1 MVRFFVAMRKIPTTM
16 ATQHP
21 DNAGKPFWHHQA
33 FISTAAEIKESYICF
48 SDLGIDEYNWD
59 WEGKFVDEAVVDRLL
74 HKHLS
79 YFKRH
84 PLGEDKF
91 LTFRIPN
98 PRVEK
103 QFRLA
108 RAFMVA
114 ITSSQLVQS
123 LDFRK
128 SPIFEMILPLTETA
142 DEIIDIQEAFA
153 ELVSLEHR
161 LLKME
166 DSIQNIELIPLF
178 EQVDK
183 IMQSGEILVRYIKQ
197 YSKRFGKKPA
207 YIRPYCARSDPAL
220 NSGLIPTMLA
230 LKVALTTYADIEKK
244 TGVGLYPMVGTG
256 SLPFRGSVTPDSI
269 ESVLDEYAGVSTLII
284 QSAFRYDY
292 KKAQVIQAIEK
303 IKKELP
309 KRKAKILQKEEMKAI
324 RKSIPWFEN
333 PYQSSIERL
342 APLINIL
349 SVQVTK
355 RRERMQHI
363 GLFGYSRGVGK
374 VSLPR
379 AIPFTA
385 TLYSLGVPPE
395 IIGTG
400 RGIRRAKKE
409 GVWDIIEPI
418 YVNMKD
424 DLQKAGFYVNRSN
437 IDRLAK
443 KLGGWYDLKDDIDAL
458 EEIGLEVGPKSASDF
473 EHRSVTD
480 KVFEKLEQNKNVSQL
495 ITYGG
500 MLRKSL
506 G

>member
-1 MVRFFVAMRKIPTTM
+1 M

-21 DNAGKPFWHHQA
+21 DNVGKPFWHHQA
-33 FISTAAEIKESYICF
+33 FISAAAEIKESYICF

-79 YFKRH
+79 YFRQH

-142 DEIIDIQEAFA
+142 EEIIDIQEAFS

-161 LLKME
+161 LLQME

-178 EQVDK
+178 EQVNK

-197 YSKRFGKKPA
+197 YSKRFGRKPT

-309 KRKAKILQKEEMKAI
+309 KRKAKILQKEEI
-324 RKSIPWFEN
+324 RTVKKSIPWFEN
-333 PYQSSIERL
+333 PYQSSIEKL
-342 APLINIL
+342 APLINAF
-349 SVQVTK
+349 SVQVAK

-385 TLYSLGVPPE
+385 TLYSLGIPPE

-409 GVWDIIEPI
+409 GVWDIIRPI

-424 DLQKAGFYVNRSN
+424 DLQKAGFYVNKSN

-458 EEIGLEVGPKSASDF
+458 EEEIGLETGPKSSSDF
-473 EHRSVTD
+473 EHRSITD